1 MHFFLLSRLKK
12 LNLTIFFAKGEQKT
26 WGKEGGGGFDWN
38 ITPNSFWDRLTN
50 FYFVG
55 PAYLGLGKA
64 ICMLDILFSLNCNI
78 HKSSHG
84 LSFWASNPLIDKFY
98 LDLSIKGSDAQKQR
112 PHELYECCD
121 LTEKVYLRY
130 ICIAFY
136 AKHFMI
142 K

>member
-1 MHFFLLSRLKK
+1 MLLLCTNNWLNFFFYPDSKNWTLQYFL
-12 LNLTIFFAKGEQKT
+12 QKVNKRH
-26 WGKEGGGGFDWN
+26 GGREGGGGFDWN

-64 ICMLDILFSLNCNI
+64 ICMLDILFSSNRNI

-98 LDLSIKGSDAQKQR
+98 LDLSIKGSDAQKQK
-112 PHELYECCD
+112 PHKLLWVLWFD
-121 LTEKVYLRY
+121 EKSMY
-130 ICIAFY
+130 I
-136 AKHFMI
+136 
-142 K
+142 